1 MTNGGINQW
10 IQRARGVIVEHEHNR
25 DAMYHTVN
33 YLLTNDFCGISH
45 RVSMSRILD
54 YLNQQGIRL
63 SRESFQQTV
72 LGELKRRGIVAT
84 LVYPGR
90 QGGVFIPQCVE
101 DVETVVRQILRRI
114 VAEAGNLRGLVIGT
128 PFANM
133 WQEVEEY
140 LSRIERQFNER

>member
-1 MTNGGINQW
+1 MTNGDINQW

-25 DAMYHTVN
+25 DAMYHTVS
-33 YLLTNDFCGISH
+33 YLLTNDFCGIGH

-63 SRESFQQTV
+63 SRENFQQTI
-72 LGELKRRGIVAT
+72 LCELKRRGIVAT

-90 QGGVFIPQCVE
+90 QGGVFIPQCME

-114 VAEAGNLRGLVIGT
+114 VAEVGNLRGLVLGT

-140 LSRIERQFNER
+140 LSQIERQFNER